1 MIMGQTKLIHEHYES
16 KAWASLLSA
25 FLILILAILN
35 LFVDKEQSMIDILI
49 AVVLVVPFLATFV
62 MDLYWRN
69 KPVMIVCNDR
79 LEIRKPLSFK
89 RVEYLYSDIRNVD
102 MVSGQLLIWSDEISA
117 PSRYNLG
124 VKEDLAQETFNMI
137 RTSYDK
143 YNQERGISPI
153 PLDKLSTK
161 RNIGTKL
168 AMIMVF
174 TIAIMIVVYK
184 IID

>member
-1 MIMGQTKLIHEHYES
+1 MGQIRVLHEHYES
-16 KAWASLLSA
+16 KTWASLIYA
-25 FLILILAILN
+25 FLILILAIIK
-35 LFVDKEQSMIDILI
+35 LFFDKDQSIIDILI
-49 AVVLVVPFLATFV
+49 TVVLVVPFLAAFV

-69 KPVMIVCNDR
+69 KPVMIVYNDR
-79 LEIRKPLSFK
+79 LEIRKPLSFR
-89 RVEYLYSDIRNVD
+89 RVEFMYSDIRNVD
-102 MVSGQLLIWSDEISA
+102 MVSGQLLIWSDEVSA

-124 VKEDLAQETFNMI
+124 MNGDRAQETFNMI

-153 PLDKLSTK
+153 PLDRLSTK

-174 TIAIMIVVYK
+174 TIAIMILVYK
-184 IID
+184 LID

>member
-1 MIMGQTKLIHEHYES
+1 M
-16 KAWASLLSA
+16 
-25 FLILILAILN
+25 
-35 LFVDKEQSMIDILI
+35 
-49 AVVLVVPFLATFV
+49 
-62 MDLYWRN
+62 
-69 KPVMIVCNDR
+69 
-79 LEIRKPLSFK
+79 
-89 RVEYLYSDIRNVD
+89 YSDIRNVD
-102 MVSGQLLIWSDEISA
+102 MVSGQLLIWSDEESA

-124 VKEDLAQETFNMI
+124 VNGDRAQETFNII

-153 PLDKLSTK
+153 PLDRLSTK